1 MLLMLDRI
9 TGYWPEGGRAG
20 LGYLRAEKDVDPAE
34 WFFKAHFFQD
44 PVQPGS
50 LGMEAMCQLLQFH
63 IIESG
68 MASGVE
74 TPRFEPLMLDRQV
87 TWKFRGQVIP
97 ANCKITIEMEIV
109 ASGADG
115 RGTFAVADAWL
126 WVDGKRIYQAQG
138 IGMRVRSAA
147 DPKPKLPRHDAEFLL
162 DPAVDIWLEDHRP
175 TWTFPVL
182 PMMSMVDSMAA
193 AAANHAGRQ
202 VAVLRD
208 VQIRRWVPFSEGAV
222 RFCTR
227 VAGSTADEEQNV
239 TLFAWREAG
248 DPALSRFEAVAEAR
262 AAFTDSQQ
270 PPPAFEPLK
279 DTVPIP
285 NPYGAG
291 SLFHGPSFHY
301 LIELRLGSTGSSGI
315 LSTEQG
321 TVPRGYLH
329 QGILDAA
336 THAIPHDTLWQW
348 SAEIPRGHASYPYRI
363 PEMHF
368 YAPLPDS
375 GHIQIETRFAGFEGG
390 PRFPAVEI
398 QLLAVGEV
406 LVVFRLVLVLH
417 PKGNIGGAKPEA
429 RLAFLR
435 DKQYVAGLALSR
447 FDGET
452 TTLTEAEV
460 RQSDWLPGNLA
471 FIYSIPLER
480 RTRMTAEIAVRE
492 HVASRLQVHPSTIVV
507 GADLT
512 NASATTR
519 PLFRQPLNVSSSRD
533 TVSVRNAGPAIQDL
547 TQVRSYWRER
557 MGVGPWPIEDL
568 YFGLIERFV
577 GDVVIA
583 DPEAFAAARG
593 RSCLY
598 VANHQVAIESLL
610 FSVLISAL
618 SAAPAVTLAKAE
630 HRTSWLGWLIAHTAA
645 YPGVNDPK
653 LIAFFEREDRE
664 SLVKIVAELAE
675 QMRSGNR
682 SAMVHVEGTRSL
694 ACRRPVVKMSSTF
707 IDMALAVDAPIIPV
721 RFIGGLP
728 AEELAKRLEFPV
740 GLGRQDYW
748 IGCPILPKQLAAL
761 PYKERKEVVISAM
774 NDLGP
779 DLLMEMPAAPDPTF
793 AAAVE
798 DWMTRTG
805 ATLEDAVFFATLA
818 ASPSPQ
824 EGIRT
829 ICEAARNGHLV
840 VGTTAREAW
849 LGRWAERL
857 YGPRGP
863 QVVWTKD

>member
-1 MLLMLDRI
+1 
-9 TGYWPEGGRAG
+9 
-20 LGYLRAEKDVDPAE
+20 
-34 WFFKAHFFQD
+34 
-44 PVQPGS
+44 
-50 LGMEAMCQLLQFH
+50 
-63 IIESG
+63 
-68 MASGVE
+68 
-74 TPRFEPLMLDRQV
+74 
-87 TWKFRGQVIP
+87 
-97 ANCKITIEMEIV
+97 
-109 ASGADG
+109 
-115 RGTFAVADAWL
+115 
-126 WVDGKRIYQAQG
+126 
-138 IGMRVRSAA
+138 
-147 DPKPKLPRHDAEFLL
+147 
-162 DPAVDIWLEDHRP
+162 
-175 TWTFPVL
+175 
-182 PMMSMVDSMAA
+182 
-193 AAANHAGRQ
+193 
-202 VAVLRD
+202 
-208 VQIRRWVPFSEGAV
+208 
-222 RFCTR
+222 
-227 VAGSTADEEQNV
+227 
-239 TLFAWREAG
+239 
-248 DPALSRFEAVAEAR
+248 
-262 AAFTDSQQ
+262 
-270 PPPAFEPLK
+270 
-279 DTVPIP
+279 
-285 NPYGAG
+285 
-291 SLFHGPSFHY
+291 
-301 LIELRLGSTGSSGI
+301 
-315 LSTEQG
+315 
-321 TVPRGYLH
+321 
-329 QGILDAA
+329 
-336 THAIPHDTLWQW
+336 
-348 SAEIPRGHASYPYRI
+348 
-363 PEMHF
+363 
-368 YAPLPDS
+368 
-375 GHIQIETRFAGFEGG
+375 
-390 PRFPAVEI
+390 
-398 QLLAVGEV
+398 
-406 LVVFRLVLVLH
+406 
-417 PKGNIGGAKPEA
+417 
-429 RLAFLR
+429 
-435 DKQYVAGLALSR
+435 
-447 FDGET
+447 
-452 TTLTEAEV
+452 
-460 RQSDWLPGNLA
+460 
-471 FIYSIPLER
+471 
-480 RTRMTAEIAVRE
+480 
-492 HVASRLQVHPSTIVV
+492 
-507 GADLT
+507 
-512 NASATTR
+512 
-519 PLFRQPLNVSSSRD
+519 
-533 TVSVRNAGPAIQDL
+533 
-547 TQVRSYWRER
+547 

-805 ATLEDAVFFATLA
+805 ATLEDAVFFTTLA